1 MDMNPEEM
9 REQASELEDRAEREV
24 EEAHELREAADE
36 IEHEEEEADT
46 NESVS

>member
-9 REQASELEDRAEREV
+9 RKQASELEDHAEREV
-24 EEAHELREAADE
+24 EEAQELREAADE